1 LLGLEAPYAVTVLS
15 DVPTVSAPM
24 PWQAGEWLRLNQQIV
39 AGQFPHALL
48 VSGPEYT
55 GKSRLALALARLL
68 LCAEPAEGLNCGH
81 CHACELSASGNHGD
95 FCWLEPEGKSRV
107 IKVDQIRKVVE
118 FTNRTAGFGLR
129 KLVVFSPAEDMNISA
144 ANALLK
150 VLEEP
155 PANTH
160 LILVCHRLHGLPA
173 TVRSRCQIL
182 RPALPT
188 RDESLDWLDLVC
200 GTRSESERLLDLADA
215 RPLLAAQLHGQ
226 AGAEGL
232 QLVRQAMSA
241 LFAGRADV
249 TALAMTLGEG
259 DLGQALEQ
267 LIAGIQTLLR
277 GLDSERLATSQA
289 RAGFQLLDEILQIQ
303 RATLN
308 GSNPNPQLLLDA
320 LLAKVQRE
328 LGDGGLGDN
337 IGKTQRGALL

>member
-1 LLGLEAPYAVTVLS
+1 
-15 DVPTVSAPM
+15 M

-39 AGQFPHALL
+39 ADKLPHALL
-48 VSGPEYT
+48 ISGPEHT
-55 GKSRLALALARLL
+55 GKSRLAMALARLL
-68 LCAEPAEGLNCGH
+68 LCAQPAEGLNCGH
-81 CHACELSASGNHGD
+81 CHACELSAAGNHGD
-95 FCWLEPEGKSRV
+95 FHWLEPEGKSRI
-107 IKVDQIRKVVE
+107 IKVDQVRKVVE
-118 FTNRTAGFGLR
+118 FTNRTANFGLR

-188 RDESLDWLDLVC
+188 RDESLHWLDRIC
-200 GTRSESERLLDLADA
+200 GTRAESEDLLDLADA
-215 RPLLAAQLHGQ
+215 RPLLAAELHGQ
-226 AGAEGL
+226 ADAEGL
-232 QLVRQAMSA
+232 QRARLAMTA

-249 TALAMTLGEG
+249 TALAMALGER
-259 DLGQALEQ
+259 DLERALEQ
-267 LIAGIQTLLR
+267 LIGGIQSLLR
-277 GLDSERLATSQA
+277 ALDSKRLATGQA
-289 RAGFQLLDEILQIQ
+289 RAGFQLLDEIQQIQ
-303 RATLN
+303 RATKS

-320 LLAKVQRE
+320 LLAKVQRV

-337 IGKTQRGALL
+337 IRTKQRGA